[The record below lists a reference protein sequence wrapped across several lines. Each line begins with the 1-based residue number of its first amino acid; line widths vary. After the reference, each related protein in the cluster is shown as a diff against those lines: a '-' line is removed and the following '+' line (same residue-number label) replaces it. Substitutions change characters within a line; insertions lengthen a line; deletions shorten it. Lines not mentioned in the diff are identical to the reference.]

1 MKKKFKMFWEDYCD
15 LYAINLRFL
24 RKHWIGAIIY
34 AVILFTATMIWSC
47 YSVFGDL
54 DIIVDWFKNTFGAIK
69 RFFKRKVHK
78 A

>member
-1 MKKKFKMFWEDYCD
+1 MKKKFKMFLEDYCD
-15 LYAINLRFL
+15 LYAISLRFL
-24 RKHWIGAIIY
+24 RKHWVVAIIY
-34 AVILFTATMIWSC
+34 TVVLFTVYMIRIC

>member
-1 MKKKFKMFWEDYCD
+1 MKKKFKMFLEDYCD
-15 LYAINLRFL
+15 LCAIGLRFM

-34 AVILFTATMIWSC
+34 TVVLFTAYMIWIC
-47 YSVFGDL
+47 YSVCGDL

>member
-15 LYAINLRFL
+15 LYVISLRFL
-24 RKHWIGAIIY
+24 RKHWIGTIIY
-34 AVILFTATMIWSC
+34 TVVLSTAYMIWIC

-54 DIIVDWFKNTFGAIK
+54 DMIVDWFKNTFGAIK

>member
-15 LYAINLRFL
+15 LYAISLRFL
-24 RKHWIGAIIY
+24 RKHWIWAIIY
-34 AVILFTATMIWSC
+34 TVVLFTAYMILIC

-54 DIIVDWFKNTFGAIK
+54 DIIVDWFKNAFGAIK
-69 RFFKRKVHK
+69 RFFKHKVHK

>member
-1 MKKKFKMFWEDYCD
+1 MKKKFKMFWKDYCD
-15 LYAINLRFL
+15 LYAISLRFL

-34 AVILFTATMIWSC
+34 TVVLSTAYMIWIC
-47 YSVFGDL
+47 DSVFGDL

>member
-1 MKKKFKMFWEDYCD
+1 MKKKFKMFLEDYCD
-15 LYAINLRFL
+15 LYAISLRFL

-34 AVILFTATMIWSC
+34 TVVLFTAYMIWIC

-54 DIIVDWFKNTFGAIK
+54 DIIVDWFKNTFRAIK

>member
-15 LYAINLRFL
+15 MYAISLRFL
-24 RKHWIGAIIY
+24 RKHWIWTIIY
-34 AVILFTATMIWSC
+34 TVVLFTAYMIWLC
-47 YSVFGDL
+47 YYVVGDL

>member
-15 LYAINLRFL
+15 LSAISLRFL

-34 AVILFTATMIWSC
+34 TVVLFTAEMIWTC
-47 YSVFGDL
+47 YSVCGDL
-54 DIIVDWFKNTFGAIK
+54 DIIVDWFKDTFGAIK
-69 RFFKRKVHK
+69 RFFKSKVHK

>member
-1 MKKKFKMFWEDYCD
+1 MKKKFKMFLEDYCD
-15 LYAINLRFL
+15 LYAISLRFL

-34 AVILFTATMIWSC
+34 TVVLFTAYMIWIC

-54 DIIVDWFKNTFGAIK
+54 DIIVDWFNNTFGAIK

>member
-1 MKKKFKMFWEDYCD
+1 MKKKFKMFCEDYCD
-15 LYAINLRFL
+15 LYANSLRFL

-34 AVILFTATMIWSC
+34 TVVLFTVETIWIC
-47 YSVFGDL
+47 YSVCGDL

>member
-1 MKKKFKMFWEDYCD
+1 MKKKFKMFLEDYCD
-15 LYAINLRFL
+15 LYAISLRFL

-34 AVILFTATMIWSC
+34 TVVLFTVYMIWIC

>member
-1 MKKKFKMFWEDYCD
+1 MKKKFEMFWKDYCD
-15 LYAINLRFL
+15 LYAISLGFL

-34 AVILFTATMIWSC
+34 AVILFTAYMIWIC
-47 YSVFGDL
+47 YSVCGSL
-54 DIIVDWFKNTFGAIK
+54 DVIVDWFKDTFGAIK

>member
-1 MKKKFKMFWEDYCD
+1 MKKKFKMFWKDYCD
-15 LYAINLRFL
+15 LYAISLRFP
-24 RKHWIGAIIY
+24 RKHWIGSMIY
-34 AVILFTATMIWSC
+34 TVVLFTAYMIWIC

>member
-1 MKKKFKMFWEDYCD
+1 MKKKFKMFLEDYCD
-15 LYAINLRFL
+15 LYAISLRFL

-34 AVILFTATMIWSC
+34 AVILFTAYMIWIC
-47 YSVFGDL
+47 YVVYGDL

>member
-1 MKKKFKMFWEDYCD
+1 MKKKFKMYWEDYCD
-15 LYAINLRFL
+15 LYAISLRFL

-34 AVILFTATMIWSC
+34 TVVLFTAYMIWIC

-69 RFFKRKVHK
+69 RFFKLKVHK

>member
-1 MKKKFKMFWEDYCD
+1 MKKKFKMFCEDYCD
-15 LYAINLRFL
+15 LYAISLRFL

-34 AVILFTATMIWSC
+34 TVVLFTACMIWTC
-47 YSVFGDL
+47 YSVCGDL

>member
-15 LYAINLRFL
+15 LYAISLRFL

-34 AVILFTATMIWSC
+34 TVVLFTAYMILIC

-54 DIIVDWFKNTFGAIK
+54 DIIVDWFKNAF
-69 RFFKRKVHK
+69 
-78 A
+78 

>member
-1 MKKKFKMFWEDYCD
+1 MKKKFKMLWEDYCD
-15 LYAINLRFL
+15 LYSISLRFL

-34 AVILFTATMIWSC
+34 TVVLFTAYMIWIC

-54 DIIVDWFKNTFGAIK
+54 DIIVDWFKDTFGAIK

>member
-15 LYAINLRFL
+15 LYAISWGFL
-24 RKHWIGAIIY
+24 KKHWIGTIIY
-34 AVILFTATMIWSC
+34 VVILFTAYVIWIC
-47 YSVFGDL
+47 YSVFGGL
-54 DIIVDWFKNTFGAIK
+54 DVIVDWFKNTFGAIK

>member
-1 MKKKFKMFWEDYCD
+1 MKKKFKMFWKDYCD
-15 LYAINLRFL
+15 MYAISLRFL

-34 AVILFTATMIWSC
+34 TMVLFTAEMIWTC
-47 YSVFGDL
+47 YVVCGDL

>member
-15 LYAINLRFL
+15 LYAISLRFL

-34 AVILFTATMIWSC
+34 TVVLSTAYMIWIC
-47 YSVFGDL
+47 DSVFGDL
-54 DIIVDWFKNTFGAIK
+54 DIIVDWFKNTFGSIK
-69 RFFKRKVHK
+69 RFFKHKVHK

>member
-15 LYAINLRFL
+15 LYAISLRFM
-24 RKHWIGAIIY
+24 RKHWIGVIIY
-34 AVILFTATMIWSC
+34 TVVLSMAYMIWLS
-47 YSVFGDL
+47 YSVLGDL
-54 DIIVDWFKNTFGAIK
+54 DIIVDWFKDTFGAIK

>member
-15 LYAINLRFL
+15 LYAISLGFL
-24 RKHWIGAIIY
+24 KKHWIGTIIY
-34 AVILFTATMIWSC
+34 VVILFTAYVIWIC
-47 YSVFGDL
+47 YSVFGGL
-54 DIIVDWFKNTFGAIK
+54 DVIVDWFKNTFGAIK

>member
-1 MKKKFKMFWEDYCD
+1 MKKKFKMFLEDYCD
-15 LYAINLRFL
+15 LYAISLRFL

-34 AVILFTATMIWSC
+34 TVVLSTAYMIWIC
-47 YSVFGDL
+47 DSVFGDL